1 MSTMTLI
8 DDYVDA
14 LLDGSGLDHRTG
26 HNGMGHDDM
35 GHDGM
40 GHDGRVHGA
49 IRIEDMQSDHMPD
62 DGMRHGGMGPDAPA
76 HDSLR
81 LPASDNDARARPAQG
96 DTTDDDRPAASATVL
111 SLLRVDADAGVSAPP
126 PVAECRGDAVS
137 RQAPTPA
144 PMPAPAPARAAP
156 FMPAF
161 VPDTPPVAAGATI
174 HEPPVSALAT
184 PRRWI
189 RVTVGQDSYALE
201 LLRVQEVV
209 RLAPIVALRGAARAV
224 LGVMN
229 LRGRIVPVVDL
240 GLWLAS
246 GCVHGDERSRIVVVE
261 RDDEMIGVLVS
272 TVEDVVTLGRERIE
286 PPLASSDP
294 GAIVGIARVGAAPT
308 VLLDAIA
315 LFG

>member
-8 DDYVDA
+8 DEYLDA
-14 LLDGSGLDHRTG
+14 LLDGGAPV
-26 HNGMGHDDM
+26 
-35 GHDGM
+35 DGDIPVDSVPI
-40 GHDGRVHGA
+40 DGVPVDGVPLVEAGVHA
-49 IRIEDMQSDHMPD
+49 DLI
-62 DGMRHGGMGPDAPA
+62 AV
-76 HDSLR
+76 
-81 LPASDNDARARPAQG
+81 
-96 DTTDDDRPAASATVL
+96 SATHPHPD
-111 SLLRVDADAGVSAPP
+111 SMPEPEPAPP
-126 PVAECRGDAVS
+126 PMLAFV
-137 RQAPTPA
+137 
-144 PMPAPAPARAAP
+144 
-156 FMPAF
+156 PAF
-161 VPDTPPVAAGATI
+161 VPAAPPSVAAPAITEPSATPPAAVHAPS
-174 HEPPVSALAT
+174 PPAMAGSH
-184 PRRWI
+184 RWL
-189 RVTVGQDSYALE
+189 RVCVGHDSYALE

-240 GLWLAS
+240 GLWLDA

-272 TVEDVVTLGRERIE
+272 MVEDVVTLGRERIE

-308 VLLDAIA
+308 VLLDANA